1 MLTPVFS
8 LFSGRSRQ
16 IKANRGEPY
25 DTLALTRA
33 EFRAP
38 GEAPDDVL
46 LGRCHRPH
54 LGLDFSD
61 QPHVFQEGARRFARV
76 ASVGESGGKDAN
88 ISRRRD
94 TGQTSGPVGDPQP
107 TNGQPDGSRTSPNT
121 GPLLATWGVAG
132 GSGARNAT
140 IFHRCD
146 TGQTSGPKADFTKRW
161 VI

>member
-61 QPHVFQEGARRFARV
+61 QPHVAQHWATVGHVGRRWREWGKERHYFPPLRHGAN
-76 ASVGESGGKDAN
+76 VGAKSGLYQK
-88 ISRRRD
+88 
-94 TGQTSGPVGDPQP
+94 VG
-107 TNGQPDGSRTSPNT
+107 NLR
-121 GPLLATWGVAG
+121 
-132 GSGARNAT
+132 
-140 IFHRCD
+140 
-146 TGQTSGPKADFTKRW
+146 
-161 VI
+161 